1 MDQDSFRELLHKPG
15 SASSLK
21 PTTTHTTWGAP
32 SKKAKTKNA
41 KTDSVQPGFKP
52 RAVKKKSDAYRDRAA
67 ERREGVAG
75 DYAQVEALAEDF
87 ERRNADQDPKTL
99 EEQRRYLGGDSDHT
113 VLVKGLDF
121 ALLEQNKARASTT
134 TEDDDTLEQAFIE
147 GSSTTATLPKKRTR
161 EEIVAELKNK
171 RTKGDSQD
179 AKSGTS
185 GDAPLDEAKK
195 AGKFKPIGFKPVG
208 GAEKVKKKLG
218 KKAKSEGTNKKVK
231 TTTTADEITAKEPAP
246 ASENLTAK
254 PADPQPPQMEED
266 FDIFAGAGEY
276 TGLDLGDEE
285 ADEDSGAEP
294 GAIVDDTRADA
305 VDSIPRR
312 KWFDTED
319 EPAPSTE
326 PHQDRSKSQPVEAL
340 SHPIGIPDEP
350 EEGEEPD
357 EDTPIRLAPLA
368 SSAVPSIR
376 DILAADQEEEKQEK
390 RRARKE
396 KKKGNLSAAGKVDR
410 DYQRLKAYTEKKVC
424 AQTTYR
430 TIINPS
436 VYTHICKHTINI
448 YTYAS

>member
-195 AGKFKPIGFKPVG
+195 AGKFKPIGKSWVR
-208 GAEKVKKKLG
+208 KL
-218 KKAKSEGTNKKVK
+218 KAKGRIRKSRRLLPPTKSQQRS
-231 TTTTADEITAKEPAP
+231 PH
-246 ASENLTAK
+246 L
-254 PADPQPPQMEED
+254 QPPQMEED

-396 KKKGNLSAAGKVDR
+396 KKKGNLSAAGKVDGITNGAVE
-410 DYQRLKAYTEKKVC
+410 LKAYTEKKVC